1 MTHLAQTASIT
12 LITAVPGSGKSL
24 RAVWYAKQAAA
35 DGISVYACNINGISI
50 PGVVDFPDPT
60 QWEDLPAGSVLI
72 VDEAQ
77 KFFRA
82 GREVPSYIAAMET
95 IRHMG
100 IRLILITQ
108 HPTLIHGNIRALV
121 GYHEHLVRENGK
133 TSVTI
138 YTRSRVIDNVRSDKA
153 LAAEDKHTW
162 AYPTECYDL
171 YKSAEVHTVKRT
183 VPYKYKRA
191 AILALCAL
199 ALVGF
204 VVWKIKSN
212 LTPEQ
217 QATPAAL
224 AASQPPASSASR
236 KHQQPVIQSA
246 NDYATA
252 FHPMIPEAPFTA
264 PAYVN
269 RTIAADPEVYC
280 MSSGYMRGKDWIAT
294 SCTCLTEQG
303 TRYELDI
310 ERCAKLT
317 KRGPLYNPYRSPN
330 REGDRP
336 ADEPEK
342 EQGRNDQVVAAA
354 PVSIGEPGQVPAYGS
369 MRNTDHPVYTFEGV
383 R

>member
-1 MTHLAQTASIT
+1 MTHLAETASIT
-12 LITAVPGSGKSL
+12 LITAVPGSGKTL
-24 RAVWYAKQAAA
+24 RAVWYAKQAVEA
-35 DGISVYACNINGISI
+35 GTSVYVCNINGIRLD
-50 PGVVDFPDPT
+50 GVVDFPDPT
-60 QWEDLPAGSVLI
+60 KWEDLPAGSVLI

-108 HPTLIHGNIRALV
+108 HPTLLHGNIRALV

-133 TSVTI
+133 TSVTV
-138 YTRSRVIDNVRSDKA
+138 YTRSRVIDNVRSDRA

-162 AYPTECYDL
+162 AYPTDCYDL
-171 YKSAEVHTVKRT
+171 YQSAEVHTVKRT
-183 VPYKYKRA
+183 IPYKYKRA
-191 AILALCAL
+191 AVLALCA
-199 ALVGF
+199 ALLVAG

-217 QATPAAL
+217 EATPAAM
-224 AASQPPASSASR
+224 AASQPPSSPASR
-236 KHQQPVIQSA
+236 KHQQPVIENA
-246 NDYATA
+246 DDYATA

-269 RTIAADPEVYC
+269 REIAAQPEVYC
-280 MSSGYMRGKDWIAT
+280 MSSGYMERDNWIAT

-303 TRYELDI
+303 TRYELEI

-317 KRGPLYNPYRSPN
+317 KRGPLYNPYRAPTRDTDRMSTE
-330 REGDRP
+330 REQDAQEMPRVS
-336 ADEPEK
+336 AS
-342 EQGRNDQVVAAA
+342 A
-354 PVSIGEPGQVPAYGS
+354 PVAIGAPGQHPAYGS
-369 MRNTDHPVYTFEGV
+369 MRNTDHPVYTFDGV